1 MNCDLERSV
10 VCARK
15 TEERG
20 VGVALCAYRK
30 NTVLF
35 ARLQPVKMGNPVKWC
50 RRGQEDVERRRD
62 EMEMDGERRLE
73 RRL

>member
-1 MNCDLERSV
+1 MS
-10 VCARK
+10 CARK
-15 TEERG
+15 TKEKC

-50 RRGQEDVERRRD
+50 RRGQEDVGRRR
-62 EMEMDGERRLE
+62 EEVEKDGERRLE